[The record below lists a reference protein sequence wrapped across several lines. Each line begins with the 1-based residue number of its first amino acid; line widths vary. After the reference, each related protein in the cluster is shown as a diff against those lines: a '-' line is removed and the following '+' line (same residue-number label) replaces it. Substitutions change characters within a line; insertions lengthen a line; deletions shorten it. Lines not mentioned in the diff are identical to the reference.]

1 MAAKAQ
7 YAVGLDAGSE
17 WTRCVV
23 CALEGRRIR
32 VLGCSEVRSEG
43 WQRGRIADQQAA
55 AHSILAA
62 AQEAE
67 RTAAVPV
74 DSAVVGVGGPA
85 VRGANSRG
93 VVDLGRPRELEQRD
107 INRAVSRAS
116 HVRLQEDLMVLQL
129 FPQDFVV
136 DDHPGH
142 RDPRRMIASRLE
154 VNVHVITTSTQ
165 EHDCVIAAANQAHLS
180 IDETVFEAI
189 AACHACVLPEDRRE
203 GVACLDIG
211 AHSSELVVYY
221 GDSLQLA
228 SAIPICGDH
237 FTRDIARGLR
247 ISFEDAALVKEQ
259 YGCAISEWTLP
270 NSIVDL
276 PSHEDGREAP
286 LRVVH
291 QIVEARAMDLFQLVR
306 RELERV
312 GMERALLGGIVL
324 TGAGA
329 RLAGICDAAE
339 RLLNTQARKGLPVGI
354 LGWPDE
360 LNDPAWATVTGLAM
374 YSGRMKLQGEAER
387 QQIGLLG
394 RMLR

>member
-1 MAAKAQ
+1 MGAKTH
-7 YAVGLDAGSE
+7 YAVGLDAGAE
-17 WTRCVV
+17 KTRCMV

-32 VLGCSEVRSEG
+32 VLGCAEVRSEG
-43 WQRGRIADQQAA
+43 WQKGRIADQQAA
-55 AHSILAA
+55 SGSILAA
-62 AQEAE
+62 AQQAE
-67 RTAAVPV
+67 RTAQVSV
-74 DSAVVGVGGPA
+74 DSVVVGIGGPT

-93 VVDLGRPRELEQRD
+93 VVDLARPREIEQRD
-107 INRAVSRAS
+107 VNRAVSRAS
-116 HVRLQEDLMVLQL
+116 HVQLQEDLMVLQL

-154 VNVHVITTSTQ
+154 VNAHVITTSAQ
-165 EHDCVIAAANQAHLS
+165 EHDCVIAAINQAHLS
-180 IDETVFEAI
+180 VDETVFEAI
-189 AACHACVLPEDRRE
+189 AACHASVLPEDRRE

-221 GDSLQLA
+221 GDALQLA
-228 SAIPICGDH
+228 AAIPICGDH

-247 ISFEDAALVKEQ
+247 ISFEDAAMVKEQ
-259 YGCAISEWTLP
+259 YGSAISEWT
-270 NSIVDL
+270 SATSTVDI
-276 PSHEDGREAP
+276 PSYQDGREAP

-291 QIVEARAMDLFQLVR
+291 QIAEARAMDLFQLVH
-306 RELERV
+306 RELTRV
-312 GMERALLGGIVL
+312 GMDRALIGGIVL

-329 RLAGICDAAE
+329 RLAGMCDAAE

-360 LNDPAWATVTGLAM
+360 LNDPAWATVAGLAM
-374 YSGRMKLQGEAER
+374 YSGRLKLQGETER